1 MIYKKIICF
10 DIDGVICITDK
21 RHNYKNSRPIIKNI
35 NFINQL
41 YSSGYFIV
49 LFTAR
54 FMGRCNEK
62 INLAKK
68 KCKHLTVTQLKNWR
82 VNYHKLKFGKPSYDI
97 FVDDKNLGFEYNWI
111 GKLKKKLNISKN

>member
-10 DIDGVICITDK
+10 DIDGVICTTDK
-21 RHNYKNSRPIIKNI
+21 KHNYKNSRPIIKNI
-35 NFINQL
+35 NFINKL

-54 FMGRCNEK
+54 FMGRCNGK

-68 KCKHLTVTQLKNWR
+68 KCKHLTVTQLKDWR

-97 FVDDKNLGFEYNWI
+97 FIDDKNLGFRYNWI
-111 GKLKKKLNISKN
+111 GMLKKKLDTSKN